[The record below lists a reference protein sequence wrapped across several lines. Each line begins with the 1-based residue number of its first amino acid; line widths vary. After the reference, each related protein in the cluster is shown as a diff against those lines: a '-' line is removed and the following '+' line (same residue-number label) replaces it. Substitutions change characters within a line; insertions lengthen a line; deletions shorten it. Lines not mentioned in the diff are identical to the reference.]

1 MALSTPS
8 IPWILSADQKDMHLL
23 MNGNHLYG
31 DEQDSMQACIDAC
44 RRCHEACRRVLSALS
59 LHQGGLQAEPSIRVL
74 LECSDLC
81 TLSADMQLMASPYRR
96 RMCEICAEAC
106 RECEHQCMGTA
117 IADDCAEACRLCA
130 ESCEA
135 MAV

>member
-1 MALSTPS
+1 MASS
-8 IPWILSADQKDMHLL
+8 IPWTLSADPQDMHLL
-23 MNGNHLYG
+23 LSGTHLH
-31 DEQDSMQACIDAC
+31 DDQQDTIQACIDAC

-59 LHQGGLQAEPSIRVL
+59 RNQGGLQIEPSIHVL

-81 TLSADMQLMASPYRR
+81 ALSADMQLMQSPYRR

-106 RECEHQCMGTA
+106 RVCEHQCMGTA

-130 ESCEA
+130 EYCEA
-135 MAV
+135 MAL